1 MELDVCVL
9 PGDGVGPSVTEAAL
23 RVMEAVSTRFGHR
36 LTTKEAPIGWAAVQ
50 AAGSP
55 LPERTLRLC
64 LEADAVLLGA
74 VGDPAAADV
83 PAERRPEAGLL
94 RLRRELGVWANLRP
108 VRVRPGLADRSPLRR
123 ELAEGLDVVV
133 VRELGGGLY
142 YGEPRGSAGEAG
154 DAVNTMRYGAEEVR
168 RVARVAFDLAEA
180 RGGGVTS
187 VDKANV
193 LEVSALWR
201 RTVGEVASR
210 YPEVPCRDLLVD
222 RAAMDLLLEPDRFD
236 VVLTSNLFGDVL
248 SDELAG
254 IAGSIGLLGSA
265 SLGDGPGLFEPVHGS
280 APDLEAGTAN
290 PVGAIASAAMLLRH
304 AGGLERE
311 ARAVED
317 AVDAE
322 LDDGVLPADLA
333 GEDATAATTR
343 SFAEAVARRV
353 ARAGGGH
360 PEKSETDGGPET
372 TTDNQEPGGTG

>member
-1 MELDVCVL
+1 MDIDVCVL
-9 PGDGVGPSVTEAAL
+9 PGDGVGPAVTEAAL
-23 RVMEAVSTRFGHR
+23 RVMEAACGRFRHE
-36 LTTKEAPIGWAAVQ
+36 LTTEEAPIGWAAVRTS
-50 AAGSP
+50 GSP
-55 LPERTLRLC
+55 LPERTLRRC
-64 LEADAVLLGA
+64 READAVLLGA
-74 VGDPAAADV
+74 VGDPAAADL

-108 VRVRPGLADRSPLRR
+108 VRVRPGLADRSPMRR
-123 ELAEGLDVVV
+123 EMAQRLDVVV

-142 YGEPRGSAGEAG
+142 YGEPRRPAGEAG
-154 DAVNTMRYGAEEVR
+154 DAVNTMRYGPEEVR

-193 LEVSALWR
+193 LEASVLWR
-201 RTVGEVASR
+201 RIVGEVASER
-210 YPEVPCRDLLVD
+210 PDVPCRHLLVD

-280 APDLEAGTAN
+280 APDLEPGTAN
-290 PVGAIASAAMLLRH
+290 PVGAIVSAAMLLRH
-304 AGGLERE
+304 VGGLDRE
-311 ARAVED
+311 ADLVED

-322 LDDGVLPADLA
+322 LAGDRVPADLA
-333 GEDATAATTR
+333 RPGERAVSTR
-343 SFAEAVARRV
+343 AFADAVARRV
-353 ARAGGGH
+353 AG
-360 PEKSETDGGPET
+360 TDGTDGDEGEADGGRQT
-372 TTDNQEPGGTG
+372 NTDNQDTGGTE